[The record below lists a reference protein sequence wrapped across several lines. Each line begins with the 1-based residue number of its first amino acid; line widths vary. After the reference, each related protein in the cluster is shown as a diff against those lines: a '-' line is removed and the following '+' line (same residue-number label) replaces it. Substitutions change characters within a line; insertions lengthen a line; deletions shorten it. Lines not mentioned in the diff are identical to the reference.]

1 MKYMFYKAF
10 VLFLIC
16 GFFSLAGL
24 AQNANSSIKGT
35 VTDTHGAVVSDATVT
50 LSNVGTNQSLST
62 TSNADGFYT
71 FVNLAPANYKLSVS
85 ASGFADWVGVL
96 TLRVSQAAL
105 VDATMNAATVSTQ
118 VTVRDVTPVID
129 SVNPTI
135 SDVKNSTAIET
146 IPVANRN
153 ILNVLAFS
161 PGVVAGA
168 MADRAQAI
176 LASTGCRRGP
186 WISWWMARA

>member
-35 VTDTHGAVVSDATVT
+35 VTDTHGAVVSGATVT

-96 TLRVSQAAL
+96 TLAGFASRAGGCDDERCHC
-105 VDATMNAATVSTQ
+105 VDSGYGQGRHSCHRFGEPYYFRREKLHCDRN
-118 VTVRDVTPVID
+118 D
-129 SVNPTI
+129 SSGESKHPEC
-135 SDVKNSTAIET
+135 SG
-146 IPVANRN
+146 
-153 ILNVLAFS
+153 L
-161 PGVVAGA
+161 
-168 MADRAQAI
+168 
-176 LASTGCRRGP
+176 
-186 WISWWMARA
+186 

>member
-35 VTDTHGAVVSDATVT
+35 VTDTHGAVVSGATVT

-62 TSNADGFYT
+62 TSNAEGFYT

-96 TLRVSQAAL
+96 TCGFRKP
-105 VDATMNAATVSTQ
+105 
-118 VTVRDVTPVID
+118 R
-129 SVNPTI
+129 
-135 SDVKNSTAIET
+135 
-146 IPVANRN
+146 
-153 ILNVLAFS
+153 
-161 PGVVAGA
+161 
-168 MADRAQAI
+168 
-176 LASTGCRRGP
+176 
-186 WISWWMARA
+186 WWMRR